1 MKKFL
6 VLAFLFTLALS
17 FAHAG
22 ERAIKRVGVTVGSLG
37 NPGFVIM
44 GEGVKES
51 ATAHFPGCE
60 VVVVSG
66 DYDLSKQSQQI
77 DDFIAAGMDVIVLNA
92 VDVEGMAPAVRR
104 AKEAGIIVV
113 AMDVGAEGGVDAT
126 VTSDNIAA
134 GRLPAQYIVDKLGGK
149 GNVVILNG
157 PPATAIIDRVVGAKE
172 VFAKYPDIKVVSDN
186 QNGLAQRDES
196 YRIMGDLL
204 TAHPEINAVF
214 GINDPTSLGCEL
226 AIKQAGRSDI
236 IITSVDGHPDGI
248 EAVKQEGSFYLAT
261 AAQQI
266 KNLGFMSMEVAAGL
280 AKGRKLKDET
290 VLIPVKLLT
299 KENVNEWPLWGPV
312 GEEATGKDFW
322 AD

>member
-1 MKKFL
+1 MRKFL
-6 VLAFLFTLALS
+6 GLAFLLILAVSLVQ
-17 FAHAG
+17 AG
-22 ERAIKRVGVTVGSLG
+22 ERQVKRVGVTVGSLG
-37 NPGFVIM
+37 NPGFVVM
-44 GEGVKES
+44 GEGVTES
-51 ATAHFPGCE
+51 ATKHFPGCE

-77 DDFIAAGMDVIVLNA
+77 DDFISAGMDVIVLNA
-92 VDVEGMAPAVRR
+92 VDVSGMAPAVRR

-134 GRLPAQYIVDKLGGK
+134 GRLPAQYIVDKLNGK

-157 PPATAIIDRVVGAKE
+157 PPVTAIMDRVEGARE
-172 VFAKYPDIKVVSDN
+172 VFKKYPGITIVSDN

-204 TAHPEINAVF
+204 TAHPEINGVF

-226 AIKQAGRSDI
+226 AIKQAGRKDI
-236 IITSVDGHPDGI
+236 IITAVDGHPDGI
-248 EAVKQEGSFYLAT
+248 DAVKAPGSFYLAT

-266 KNLGFMSMEVAAGL
+266 KNLGYMSMEVAAGL
-280 AKGRKLKDET
+280 AKGRKLLNDT

-299 KENVNEWPLWGPV
+299 KENVDEWPLWGPI
-312 GEEATGKDFW
+312 GEAATGKNFW

>member
-1 MKKFL
+1 MRRILGLAVLCL
-6 VLAFLFTLALS
+6 VAVSLC
-17 FAHAG
+17 HAG
-22 ERAIKRVGVTVGSLG
+22 ERQIKRVGVTVGSLG
-37 NPGFVIM
+37 NPGFVVM
-44 GEGVKES
+44 GEGVRES
-51 ATAHFPGCE
+51 ATAHYPGCE

-126 VTSDNIAA
+126 VTSDNITA

-157 PPATAIIDRVVGAKE
+157 PPATAIMDRVIGAKE
-172 VFAKYPDIKVVSDN
+172 VFAKYPDINIVSDN
-186 QNGLAQRDES
+186 QNGLAGRDES

-204 TAHPEINAVF
+204 TAHPEIDAVF

-248 EAVKQEGSFYLAT
+248 EAVKQPNSFYLAT

-280 AKGRKLKDET
+280 AKGKKLQNET

-299 KENVNEWPLWGPV
+299 KENVDEWPLWGPV
-312 GEEATGKDFW
+312 GEEATGKNFW
-322 AD
+322 VD

>member
-1 MKKFL
+1 MRRILGLAVLCL
-6 VLAFLFTLALS
+6 VAVSLC
-17 FAHAG
+17 HAG
-22 ERAIKRVGVTVGSLG
+22 ERQIKRVGVTVGSLG
-37 NPGFVIM
+37 NPGFVVM
-44 GEGVKES
+44 GEGVRES
-51 ATAHFPGCE
+51 ATAHYPGCE

-126 VTSDNIAA
+126 VTSDNITA

-157 PPATAIIDRVVGAKE
+157 PPATAIMDRVIGAKE
-172 VFAKYPDIKVVSDN
+172 VFAKYPDINIVSDN
-186 QNGLAQRDES
+186 QNGLAGRDES

-204 TAHPEINAVF
+204 TAHPEIDAVF

-248 EAVKQEGSFYLAT
+248 EAVKQPNSFYLAT

-280 AKGRKLKDET
+280 AKGKKLQNET
-290 VLIPVKLLT
+290 VLI
-299 KENVNEWPLWGPV
+299 
-312 GEEATGKDFW
+312 
-322 AD
+322 